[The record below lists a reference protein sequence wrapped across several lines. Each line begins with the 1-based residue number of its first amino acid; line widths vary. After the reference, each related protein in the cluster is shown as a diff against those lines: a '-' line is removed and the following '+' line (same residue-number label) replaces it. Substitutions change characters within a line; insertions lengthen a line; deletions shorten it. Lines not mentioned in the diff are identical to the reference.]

1 MAGPDDDTP
10 GAPAEEA
17 EEEENEANST
27 TNDAEDNDEP
37 EEPED
42 PEEAEEAEGRPARKK
57 ARTRSQEYVYDDED
71 GGDDTDDSAAA
82 ASSSSDDG
90 PDPIDPFIN
99 SAVAL
104 SRGRIHFASA
114 PQAAVGALLNSQNED
129 GSAPRFA
136 YSWDSILGLDLG
148 GGSNHVVGTAAMAQ
162 HISSQGGGTDRGLTP
177 SQIAEMVRT
186 HRPRTCRPPDGSGLV
201 DVVHNA
207 PSENALWYGDEKTG
221 GKSAGLSAAMD
232 QVALEVDRKIGAK
245 STPGGGQ
252 DLIVP
257 YSTLARLYETMC
269 QQDATS
275 PEVDGD
281 GESSFRRECRF
292 MTAPKV
298 VETLRQYEN
307 GMTEL
312 DKRERDIMEVG
323 KELGLLGNDGKDG
336 VGSDVAKY
344 LGYSSTS

>member
-1 MAGPDDDTP
+1 MAGPDDTP
-10 GAPAEEA
+10 GALAE
-17 EEEENEANST
+17 
-27 TNDAEDNDEP
+27 DAEDEVNLNNEDVEESQEP
-37 EEPED
+37 EEP
-42 PEEAEEAEGRPARKK
+42 EGRPARKK
-57 ARTRSQEYVYDDED
+57 ARTRSHEYVYDED
-71 GGDDTDDSAAA
+71 GGDDTDDSAA

-104 SRGRIHFASA
+104 SRGHIHFASA

-129 GSAPRFA
+129 GSTPTSYA
-136 YSWDSILGLDLG
+136 YSWDSILGMDLG
-148 GGSNHVVGTAAMAQ
+148 GSSNHVVGTAAMAQ
-162 HISSQGGGTDRGLTP
+162 HINSQGGETDRGLTP
-177 SQIAEMVRT
+177 SQIAAMVRT
-186 HRPRTCRPPDGSGLV
+186 HRPRTCRPPNGSGLV

-207 PSENALWYGDEKTG
+207 PSENALWFGEKKVG
-221 GKSAGLSAAMD
+221 ENADRLSALASD

-245 STPGGGQ
+245 STAGEGGGGV
-252 DLIVP
+252 IVP

-269 QQDATS
+269 QQDAS
-275 PEVDGD
+275 SLEVGDD
-281 GESSFRRECRF
+281 GETTFRRECRY

-307 GMTEL
+307 GMVEL
-312 DKRERDIMEVG
+312 DKRERDTMEVG
-323 KELGLLGNDGKDG
+323 KELGLLGNDEKDG